1 MPGTS
6 GGRTRLE
13 GGGLE
18 CLRKKGHSNK
28 KGDISMKGTKLVA
41 GAFAVLAL
49 ALTAAHAGT
58 VIVLDQWSYDQYAE
72 SGTQKMYVDSNK
84 VRVEFTGKDKTVQI
98 IYNIENKDAPVMWVI
113 DPAAQTYIKLD
124 AKTMKKIQ
132 DKMQQMS
139 EMFSAYMSK
148 APDEERDEINK
159 KYKEE
164 LRQADDMLNFEER
177 MKKTTYEKVAGGEKV
192 NTWTCDHFKGM
203 FNKELYKEV
212 WVAAWSDLGVQPN
225 DLAVLS
231 AIAVG
236 FKGFG
241 QDMIPFT
248 GQQAKGSEGPMNGFP
263 VKAVFYEDGAK
274 VVREEVKEIRKED
287 LDPKLFALPEGYTEK
302 PAAVD

>member
-41 GAFAVLAL
+41 GALAVLAL
-49 ALTAAHAGT
+49 ALSVAHART

-84 VRVEFTGKDKTVQI
+84 VRVEFTGKDKAVQI

-148 APDEERDEINK
+148 ASDEERDEINK
-159 KYKEE
+159 KYKKE

-212 WVAAWSDLGVQPN
+212 WVANWSDLGVQPN

-241 QDMIPFT
+241 QDMIPLT
-248 GQQAKGSEGPMNGFP
+248 GQQAKGSEGPVNGFP